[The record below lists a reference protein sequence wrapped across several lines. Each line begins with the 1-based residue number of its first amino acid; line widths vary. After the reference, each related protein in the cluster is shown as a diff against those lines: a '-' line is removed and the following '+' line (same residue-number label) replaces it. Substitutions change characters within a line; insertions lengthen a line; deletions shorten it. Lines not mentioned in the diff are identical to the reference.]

1 MEYAKEES
9 RKNIGSNGEELK
21 KKYFEQGSTV
31 KDQIQN
37 QNKAFTDMLN
47 STIKKKDKDK
57 YKDKDKEKDSDHVI
71 NNGGSVSKTG

>member
-9 RKNIGSNGEELK
+9 RKNIGTNGEQLK

-57 YKDKDKEKDSDHVI
+57 DKEKGKDSNHVI
-71 NNGGSVSKTG
+71 NNDTSVSKTG